1 VRMKELFQIADIAIS
16 SITQVFPTAE
26 AIAQR
31 SRGFSRRHEEEEKS
45 TRQIETEASRK
56 TVETGGT

>member
-1 VRMKELFQIADIAIS
+1 MEELFQIADIAIS
-16 SITQVFPTAE
+16 STQVFPTAE

-45 TRQIETEASRK
+45 TRQIETGASRK
-56 TVETGGT
+56 TVGIGGT